1 MTNRATLVP
10 GDTTAASARFA
21 RVLPLAFITYSL
33 AYLDRVNI
41 GFGEAGSMSKSLGIS
56 DNEFAFFNASFFIG
70 YVLFQIPGA
79 RYAAQRSVKK
89 LMFWALVFWGIIA
102 SLTAFLHDYK
112 LLILDR
118 FLLGVVEG
126 LVFPSLLVFLTHW
139 FTKRERS
146 RANTLLILG
155 NPLTIAWASV
165 ASGYLVQYFSS
176 HHLLGLQGWQ
186 WMLLAEGA
194 PTLLWALIW
203 WMLADDRPID
213 AQWLLPDQAADV
225 QTALDA
231 EQAEVKKVKDYRA
244 AFRDPQVIL
253 LCLLFFAWSV
263 GIYGLNMWLPVIMK
277 QGSTFGIGK
286 IGLLNS
292 IPYLISAA
300 VMVGISTIS
309 DRLLIRQPFVWPFM
323 FLGAAA
329 FLLSYLAGRGST
341 PHFWISFLGL
351 IIAAICMYAPYGP
364 FWAMVPEMVSRNVI
378 GESLALINTIGAVGG
393 FVGTYGVG
401 LLKNHTGGYGAS
413 FVCLGA
419 SLVMA
424 GVLTTIVRART
435 SGPARGFDV
444 TVAKTS

>member
-1 MTNRATLVP
+1 MTHSETLAP
-10 GDTTAASARFA
+10 GETTAASARFA
-21 RVLPLAFITYSL
+21 RMLPLAFITYSL

-41 GFGEAGSMSKSLGIS
+41 GFGEAGSMSKSLNLT
-56 DNEFAFFNASFFIG
+56 DDQFTFFNASFFIG

-89 LMFWALVFWGIIA
+89 LMFWALIFWGIIA
-102 SLTAFLHDYK
+102 SSTAFLHIYK
-112 LLILDR
+112 LLLLDR
-118 FLLGVVEG
+118 FLLGAVEG

-165 ASGYLVQYFSS
+165 GSSFLVQYFSE
-176 HHLLGLQGWQ
+176 HPLLGLHGWQ

-203 WMLADDRPID
+203 WMLADDRPTD
-213 AQWLLPDQAADV
+213 ARWLSADQAASV
-225 QTALDA
+225 QSVLDS
-231 EQAEVKKVKDYRA
+231 EQAEVKKVKDYWA

-277 QGSTFGIGK
+277 HGSTFGIAK
-286 IGLLNS
+286 IGLLSS

-300 VMVGISTIS
+300 VMVGISSIS
-309 DRLLIRQPFVWPFM
+309 DRLLVRQPFVWPFM

-329 FLLSYLAGRGST
+329 FLMSFLVGRGSN
-341 PHFWISFLGL
+341 PHFWISFTGL

-401 LLKNHTGGYGAS
+401 YLKNHTGGYGMSFAS
-413 FVCLGA
+413 LSA
-419 SLVMA
+419 ALVMA
-424 GVLTTIVRART
+424 GVLTTIVRRR
-435 SGPARGFDV
+435 PAR
-444 TVAKTS
+444 